1 MTNLGPLHD
10 LLLKAC
16 PINANGTKSIS
27 VLAESIEYTPQALYK
42 MIRKSKIAPAAA
54 AKIVEVN
61 RDAIALLLNGLDEEM
76 DAEQITRIKQSAVAL
91 EDFHPYVYV

>member
-16 PINANGTKSIS
+16 PQNENGIKSIP
-27 VLAESIEYTPQALYK
+27 VLAEAIEYTPQALYK

-54 AKIVEVN
+54 AKI
-61 RDAIALLLNGLDEEM
+61 
-76 DAEQITRIKQSAVAL
+76 AEASAGAVTL

>member
-16 PINANGTKSIS
+16 PANANGIKSIP
-27 VLAESIEYTPQALYK
+27 VLADAIEYTPQAIYK

-54 AKIVEVN
+54 AKIVEAN
-61 RDAIALLLNGLDEEM
+61 RDAIALLLSGLDEEF
-76 DAEQITRIKQSAVAL
+76 DAEHITQIKQSAVSL